1 MMKKTTLFSLLVPAA
16 LLVGWHERAAVNGLT
31 VEMLDCPL
39 GVAAE
44 HPRLSW
50 RIESALPATVQ
61 TGYRSLVSTDPG
73 DLDTGENL
81 IWDSG
86 DVPSD
91 RSVLVPYEGPELE
104 SRRDYYWKVRVATNH
119 GDTLWSEPSRWSMAL
134 LDDSDWQARWSGCG
148 GCLSRGRDFPR
159 RACRCRRKCRCRAPF
174 RRPPWRRSVR
184 PYKPCGQEG
193 RKEAFR
199 VPCP

>member
-1 MMKKTTLFSLLVPAA
+1 MMKKTALFSLLVPAA
-16 LLVGWHERAAVNGLT
+16 LLVGCHERSAVNGLT

-61 TGYRSLVSTDPG
+61 TGYRILVSTDPG
-73 DLDTGENL
+73 DLETGENL

-134 LDDSDWQARWSGCG
+134 LDDSDWQARWIGYDS
-148 GCLSRGRDFPR
+148 CLNRTDTLGVFSRLAAR
-159 RACRCRRKCRCRAPF
+159 
-174 RRPPWRRSVR
+174 
-184 PYKPCGQEG
+184 
-193 RKEAFR
+193 
-199 VPCP
+199 

>member
-1 MMKKTTLFSLLVPAA
+1 MMKKTALFSLLVPAA
-16 LLVGWHERAAVNGLT
+16 LLVGCHERSAVNGLT

-50 RIESALPATVQ
+50 RIESVLPATVQ
-61 TGYRSLVSTDPG
+61 TGYRILVSTDPG
-73 DLDTGENL
+73 DLETGENL
-81 IWDSG
+81 VWDSG

-134 LDDSDWQARWSGCG
+134 LDDSDWQARWIGYDS
-148 GCLSRGRDFPR
+148 CLNRTDTLGVFSRLTARYLR
-159 RACRCRRKCRCRAPF
+159 
-174 RRPPWRRSVR
+174 
-184 PYKPCGQEG
+184 
-193 RKEAFR
+193 
-199 VPCP
+199 